1 MPRLVS
7 RKIQL
12 TMKLQLTYVAIDT
25 DASPPRLLDNRG
37 FRFVASI
44 DMLEKML
51 KEVSRIEEELLRILK
66 EH

>member
-1 MPRLVS
+1 
-7 RKIQL
+7 
-12 TMKLQLTYVAIDT
+12 MKLQLTYVAIDT